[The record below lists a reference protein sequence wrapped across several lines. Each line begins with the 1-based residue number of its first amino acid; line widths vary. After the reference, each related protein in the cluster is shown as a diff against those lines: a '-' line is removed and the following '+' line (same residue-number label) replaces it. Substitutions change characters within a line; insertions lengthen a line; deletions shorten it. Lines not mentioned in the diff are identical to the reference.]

1 MQIFI
6 INNPLETASV
16 LDKRRFNAQIREAKI
31 ILNWC
36 KMIKNGEGKRWVNQP
51 LAKMYIDHIEWLE
64 NYIKVFECI
73 RDNDIEKA
81 TGCNLR
87 AISLTPSW
95 HTKSYYDQMRRRLYT
110 KNPVFYQR
118 WKGYGESYDNWYW
131 VDGIWKKYPQK

>member
-16 LDKRRFNAQIREAKI
+16 LDK
-31 ILNWC
+31 
-36 KMIKNGEGKRWVNQP
+36 
-51 LAKMYIDHIEWLE
+51 
-64 NYIKVFECI
+64 
-73 RDNDIEKA
+73 
-81 TGCNLR
+81 
-87 AISLTPSW
+87 
-95 HTKSYYDQMRRRLYT
+95 RRLYT